1 MVIEYLSFFIL
12 GSILKTGE
20 QNGMSKARRL
30 FGIRKRRKM
39 KQRLT
44 MLFIKINITTLLV
57 VIFTS
62 GFHQMKGKIV
72 GYIVAQFICPLNKVF
87 LRKHDL

>member
-1 MVIEYLSFFIL
+1 MDFTRSVSLR
-12 GSILKTGE
+12 TGE
-20 QNGMSKARRL
+20 QNEMSKARRL
-30 FGIRKRRKM
+30 FGNRMRRKST
-39 KQRLT
+39 QRLT

-72 GYIVAQFICPLNKVF
+72 GYIVAQFIWPLNKVF
-87 LRKHDL
+87 LHKHDL

>member
-1 MVIEYLSFFIL
+1 
-12 GSILKTGE
+12 
-20 QNGMSKARRL
+20 MSKARRL
-30 FGIRKRRKM
+30 FDNRKRRKIT
-39 KQRLT
+39 QRFT
-44 MLFIKINITTLLV
+44 MLLITKINITTLLV

-62 GFHQMKGKIV
+62 GFHQMERKIV